1 MKSKKSRNSSSGG
14 GTTSSLSTGPTSLT
28 FTSGP
33 NTFNVSVKN
42 FVGDAIIAASA
53 KSVLALAS
61 SISRAVSSAPMMT
74 PSGITGVAWM
84 ITRTSAAATQLAS
97 SRHSCPPTVASPNAS
112 ACSSTRTPTLCEC
125 AVSDRFCLTVCPYA
139 SRSSRRPVAFAAIGG
154 DCGTGGGAGSVGG
167 DAGGGDGGGGGIGG
181 EGIGGMCEPS
191 SSLPSYVAHPRSYI
205 PAPGTVRFASM
216 TSRAVTLKP
225 FAASVLTTWTN
236 ASCSVPSTPSADAI
250 PPLAAA
256 GDDPVNHA
264 PNVTET

>member
-1 MKSKKSRNSSSGG
+1 MNAPFLTVFVLLFVHTRRVKAGDPSR
-14 GTTSSLSTGPTSLT
+14 SL
-28 FTSGP
+28 
-33 NTFNVSVKN
+33 
-42 FVGDAIIAASA
+42 
-53 KSVLALAS
+53 
-61 SISRAVSSAPMMT
+61 R
-74 PSGITGVAWM
+74 
-84 ITRTSAAATQLAS
+84 SAATA
-97 SRHSCPPTVASPNAS
+97 
-112 ACSSTRTPTLCEC
+112 
-125 AVSDRFCLTVCPYA
+125 
-139 SRSSRRPVAFAAIGG
+139 
-154 DCGTGGGAGSVGG
+154 GTGGGAGAVGG

-256 GDDPVNHA
+256 ADDPVNHA